1 MKPASVPGN
10 GIEGPHQVTPRS
22 LNATPPGDSMPAT
35 GCDLG
40 GKLVSFTQIRWTLA
54 SLALLALS
62 TVAQAQ
68 SEGDLEWR
76 TYGGDLASTRYSPAD
91 QIDAGNFGDLE
102 LAWTLRTDNFG
113 PDPEFNLQST
123 PLMVGGVLYSVAG
136 SRRAVIA
143 ADAASGELLWMH
155 RLDEGERG
163 AAAPRR
169 LSGRGLTWR
178 DNGGAGEI
186 FYVTP
191 GYQLIGLDAATGRR
205 LPGFGV
211 DGIVDLKQNMDQDID
226 LVTGEVGLHAAPLA
240 AGDTILVGAAHLP
253 GGAPRSMR
261 NVKGHIRGFDAR
273 TGDRKWIF
281 HTIPGAD
288 EFGNDT
294 WLNESWRYT
303 GNAGVW
309 GQMTVDAE
317 LGIAYFATEMP
328 TNDYYGGHR
337 HGDNLFSD
345 SLVAVDLETGER
357 LWYYQFIHHDVW
369 DWDLPCAP
377 ILVDITVDGREI
389 KAIAQPSKQTWLYV
403 FDRVTGEPVWPIE
416 ERPVEASDVPGE
428 LLSPTQ
434 PYPTRPPAYDRQGV
448 GIDDLIDFTP
458 ELRAEAERI
467 AANHRIGPIFTPPTV
482 SVPEG
487 PWGTLMLPSQAGGTN
502 WPGASLDPETGIIY
516 LYSYTQ
522 VVSLGLINDPERSDM
537 NFIRGRASEVS
548 AAEASLTID
557 GIPIIKPPWGRI
569 TAIDLNR
576 GEILW
581 QVPHGETADNIRNH
595 PRLEGV
601 DIPRTGRVGR
611 IGTLN
616 TKTLVIAGEGGM
628 FTTPSGE
635 RGAMLRAYDK
645 MTGEEVG
652 EVYMPAPQSGSPMTY
667 VLDGVQYIVVAT
679 SGSGQPGRLLA
690 YRLPPE

>member
-1 MKPASVPGN
+1 M
-10 GIEGPHQVTPRS
+10 S
-22 LNATPPGDSMPAT
+22 LRPT
-35 GCDLG
+35 
-40 GKLVSFTQIRWTLA
+40 RWIFALPV
-54 SLALLALS
+54 LALLLPAAAP
-62 TVAQAQ
+62 AQPA
-68 SEGDLEWR
+68 GDLEWP

-91 QIDAGNFGDLE
+91 QITADNFADLE
-102 LAWTLRTDNFG
+102 LAWTLSTDNFG
-113 PDPEFNLQST
+113 PEPEYNLQST
-123 PLMVGGVLYSVAG
+123 PLMVGGVLYTTAG
-136 SRRAVIA
+136 TRGRSSRPTPRRASCCGRTASTRASGARRRRGGCRAGGWPIATTAGRARSSTSRRATSSSASTPPPA
-143 ADAASGELLWMH
+143 AGC
-155 RLDEGERG
+155 R
-163 AAAPRR
+163 
-169 LSGRGLTWR
+169 
-178 DNGGAGEI
+178 
-186 FYVTP
+186 
-191 GYQLIGLDAATGRR
+191 
-205 LPGFGV
+205 GFGE
-211 DGIVDLKQNMDQDID
+211 DGIVDLKLTLDQDID
-226 LVTGEVGLHAAPLA
+226 PVTGEVGLHAAPIV
-240 AGDTILVGAAHLP
+240 AGDTIVVGAAHLP
-253 GGAPRSMR
+253 GGRPRSMR

-273 TGDRKWIF
+273 TGERKWIF
-281 HTIPGAD
+281 HTVPGAD

-294 WLNESWRYT
+294 WLGDSWRYT
-303 GNAGVW
+303 GNTGVW

-357 LWYYQFIHHDVW
+357 LWHFQFIHHDVW

-389 KAIAQPSKQTWLYV
+389 KAVAQPSKQTWLYV

-416 ERPVEASDVPGE
+416 ERPVEASNVPGE
-428 LLSPTQ
+428 LLALTQ
-434 PYPTRPPAYDRQGV
+434 PFPTRPPAYDRQGV
-448 GIDDLIDFTP
+448 GIDDLVDFTP

-467 AANHRIGPIFTPPTV
+467 VSNYRMGPIFTPPTV

-502 WPGASLDPETGIIY
+502 WPGASYDPETGVMY

-522 VVSLGLINDPERSDM
+522 VVSLGLVNDPEQSDM
-537 NFIRGRASEVS
+537 NFIRGRSPEIS

-569 TAIDLNR
+569 TAMDLNR

-581 QVPHGETADNIRNH
+581 QVPHGETPDNIRNH

-616 TKTLVIAGEGGM
+616 TKTLVIAGEGGI

-635 RGAMLRAYDK
+635 PGAMLRAYDK

>member
-1 MKPASVPGN
+1 M
-10 GIEGPHQVTPRS
+10 S
-22 LNATPPGDSMPAT
+22 LRQT
-35 GCDLG
+35 
-40 GKLVSFTQIRWTLA
+40 RWTLVT
-54 SLALLALS
+54 LVPALLALAAA
-62 TVAQAQ
+62 AQAQ
-68 SEGDLEWR
+68 PAGDLEWP

-91 QIDAGNFGDLE
+91 QITADNFADLE
-102 LAWTLRTDNFG
+102 LAWSLSTDNFG
-113 PDPEFNLQST
+113 PEPEYNLQST
-123 PLMVGGVLYSVAG
+123 PLMVGGVLYTTAG
-136 SRRAVIA
+136 TRRAVVA
-143 ADAASGELLWMH
+143 ADAATGELLWTH

-169 LSGRGLTWR
+169 LSGRGLAYR
-178 DNGGAGEI
+178 DDGGAGEI

-205 LPGFGV
+205 LPDFGEGGV
-211 DGIVDLKQNMDQDID
+211 VDLKLTLDQDID
-226 LVTGEVGLHAAPLA
+226 PVTGEVGLHAAPIV
-240 AGDTILVGAAHLP
+240 AGDTIVVGAAHLP
-253 GGAPRSMR
+253 GGRPRSMQ

-273 TGDRKWIF
+273 TGERKWIF
-281 HTIPGAD
+281 HTVPGAD

-294 WLNESWRYT
+294 WLGDSWRYT
-303 GNAGVW
+303 GNTGVW

-357 LWYYQFIHHDVW
+357 LWHFQFIHHDVW

-389 KAIAQPSKQTWLYV
+389 KAVAQPSKQTWLYV

-416 ERPVEASDVPGE
+416 ERPVEASNVPGE
-428 LLSPTQ
+428 LLALTQ
-434 PYPTRPPAYDRQGV
+434 PFPTKPPAYDRQGV
-448 GIDDLIDFTP
+448 SIDDLVDFTP

-467 AANHRIGPIFTPPTV
+467 ASNYRMGPIFTPPTV

-502 WPGASLDPETGIIY
+502 WPGASYDPETGIMY

-522 VVSLGLINDPERSDM
+522 VVSLGLVNDPEQSDM
-537 NFIRGRASEVS
+537 NFIRGRAPEIS
-548 AAEASLTID
+548 AVEASLTIE

-569 TAIDLNR
+569 TAVDLNR

-581 QVPHGETADNIRNH
+581 QVPHGETPDNIRNH

-635 RGAMLRAYDK
+635 PGAMLRAYDK

-690 YRLPPE
+690 YRLPPD

>member
-1 MKPASVPGN
+1 MRWVLCVVVLSFVSVHAQEADD
-10 GIEGPHQVTPRS
+10 IE
-22 LNATPPGDSMPAT
+22 
-35 GCDLG
+35 
-40 GKLVSFTQIRWTLA
+40 WT
-54 SLALLALS
+54 
-62 TVAQAQ
+62 
-68 SEGDLEWR
+68 

-91 QIDAGNFGDLE
+91 QINRDNFNDLE
-102 LAWTLRTDNFG
+102 VAWRLRTDNFG
-113 PDPEFNLQST
+113 PAPEFNFQST
-123 PLMVGGVLYSVAG
+123 PLMVGGVLYTTAG
-136 SRRAVIA
+136 TRRAVVA
-143 ADAASGELLWMH
+143 VDAATGELLWMH

-169 LSGRGLTWR
+169 LSGRGLAFR
-178 DNGGAGEI
+178 DDGGAGQI
-186 FYVTP
+186 LYVTP
-191 GYQLIGLDAATGRR
+191 GYQLIALDAATGQRI
-205 LPGFGV
+205 PSFGT
-211 DGIVDLKQNMDQDID
+211 DGVVDLKQHMDQDID
-226 LVTGEVGLHAAPLA
+226 LVTGEVGLHAAPIVV
-240 AGDTILVGAAHLP
+240 GDTILIGAAHLP
-253 GGAPRSMR
+253 GSAPRSME
-261 NVKGHIRGFDAR
+261 NVKGYVRGFDAR
-273 TGDRKWIF
+273 TGERKWIF
-281 HTIPGAD
+281 HTIPGGD

-303 GNAGVW
+303 GNTGVW
-309 GQMTVDAE
+309 GQMSVDAE

-345 SLVAVDLETGER
+345 SLVAVDIETGER

-389 KAIAQPSKQTWLYV
+389 KAVAQPSKQSWLYV

-416 ERPVEASDVPGE
+416 ERAVEASNVPGE
-428 LLSPTQ
+428 LLSLTQ
-434 PYPTRPPAYDRQGV
+434 PFPTKPPAYDRQGV
-448 GIDDLIDFTP
+448 GIEDLVDFTP

-467 AANHRIGPIFTPPTV
+467 ISNYKIGPIFTPPTV

-502 WPGASLDPETGIIY
+502 WAGGSLDPDTGIAY
-516 LYSYTQ
+516 LYTYTQ
-522 VVSLGLINDPERSDM
+522 VVSLGLITDAERSDM
-537 NFIRGRASEVS
+537 DFIRGRASEVS
-548 AAEASLTID
+548 AAEASLSID

-569 TAIDLNR
+569 TAIDLNL

-581 QVPHGETADNIRNH
+581 QVPHGETPDNIRNH
-595 PRLEGV
+595 PRLEGL

-611 IGTLN
+611 IGTLV
-616 TKTLVIAGEGGM
+616 TKTLVIAGEGGT

-645 MTGEEVG
+645 ATGVEVG
-652 EVYMPAPQSGSPMTY
+652 AVYMPAPQSGSPMTY

-679 SGSGQPGRLLA
+679 SGGGVAGELLA
-690 YRLPPE
+690 FRLPSE